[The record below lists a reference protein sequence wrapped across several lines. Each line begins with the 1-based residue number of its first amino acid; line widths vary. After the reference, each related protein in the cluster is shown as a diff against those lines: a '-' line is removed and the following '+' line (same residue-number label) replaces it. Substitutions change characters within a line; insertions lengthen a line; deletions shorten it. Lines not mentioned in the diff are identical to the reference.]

1 LNQLEIDNA
10 VVSHDTY
17 TDEARVRSIFSQL
30 RAEDPVHWTQ
40 PTDYQPF
47 WTVTRHAD
55 LTQVGKRNDVFINE
69 PNTFVMSD
77 DEAARMVAETQGTKR
92 YTRMLVHM
100 DGQDHRAH
108 RGIAQSWF
116 MPANLK
122 RLDATVEA
130 LALELID
137 KMERQDCQSEFVM
150 DIAVWYPLRVIMT
163 LLGVPQSDHPHLLKL
178 TQRIVAPADPSLLKE
193 GQDAKAYKGPATREF
208 MEYFGKLYE
217 ERRQNPTDDL
227 ASLLANAK
235 IDGEDVGRFEVLS
248 YFIILATAGHDT
260 TSSSLSGGLLAL
272 IESPTEMARLRSE
285 PALMTSAV
293 DEMFRWVTPV
303 KHFMRT
309 AVDDCEVGGKLIKAG
324 ERLLLSYPSANQDE
338 LIFETPEEFRVDR
351 SPNRHVAFGF
361 GAHACLGQNLARLE
375 LRIFFKHL
383 LARFEDFELVS
394 TPTYMRTNMVG
405 GLKEMRLRYRTAA
418 PK

>member
-1 LNQLEIDNA
+1 
-10 VVSHDTY
+10 
-17 TDEARVRSIFSQL
+17 
-30 RAEDPVHWTQ
+30 
-40 PTDYQPF
+40 
-47 WTVTRHAD
+47 
-55 LTQVGKRNDVFINE
+55 
-69 PNTFVMSD
+69 
-77 DEAARMVAETQGTKR
+77 
-92 YTRMLVHM
+92 
-100 DGQDHRAH
+100 
-108 RGIAQSWF
+108 
-116 MPANLK
+116 
-122 RLDATVEA
+122 
-130 LALELID
+130 
-137 KMERQDCQSEFVM
+137 
-150 DIAVWYPLRVIMT
+150 
-163 LLGVPQSDHPHLLKL
+163 LLKL

-272 IESPTEMARLRSE
+272 IERPTEMARLRSE